1 VDKIGKGRVWAGA
14 RAKELG
20 LVDEI
25 GGIDRAIEVAKQLA
39 HIPAND
45 SVHIVR
51 LPEEKNFFQIL
62 LERDKDQ
69 FTDSRSQETT
79 LDATLRRLVRTMEP
93 VQARLPFEL
102 HIR

>member
-1 VDKIGKGRVWAGA
+1 MTPSDSLAPSHRNGPFSRVGVSTNCSWLQYRQE
-14 RAKELG
+14 RALSFQT
-20 LVDEI
+20 
-25 GGIDRAIEVAKQLA
+25 A
-39 HIPAND
+39 
-45 SVHIVR
+45 SSVR